1 MSDSPWV
8 VVPVTLAIIFA
19 SGVFVA
25 TEFSLLAAKRH
36 RFEDEAATSR
46 RARAA
51 LRNASELT
59 LLLAAA
65 QLGVTVCT
73 LALGAIT
80 KPAVHHW
87 LTPALEITGMPTFV
101 ADVVAFLL
109 ALFIVTFLHLVI
121 GEMAP
126 KSWAIAHPE
135 KSGMLLSIPMRGF
148 MWLTR
153 PLLRAL
159 NAAANHL
166 LHRVGVEPVD
176 QRSTSQTPE
185 DLRQLVRHSVDVGSL
200 DPAHSEPIAAALE
213 MQTSLVGDLIVD
225 QPAATEVPITATV
238 GQVRFASANS
248 GHLRILM
255 NDGGRYTRVVHVRD
269 TLESSLEAPAF
280 ELSREAFTLE
290 ASTLLH
296 EALAAMRLNRQ
307 HLAVVTHADGRSLG
321 VVTMADILRTFFPE
335 DTRRTQVGR

>member
-8 VVPVTLAIIFA
+8 VVPITIGIIFA
-19 SGVFVA
+19 SGLFVA
-25 TEFSLLAAKRH
+25 IEFSLMAAKRH
-36 RFEDEAATSR
+36 RFEDAAATSR
-46 RARAA
+46 TARAA

-59 LLLAAA
+59 LLLAGA
-65 QLGVTVCT
+65 QLGITVCT

-87 LTPALEITGMPTFV
+87 LTPAFEAVGLP
-101 ADVVAFLL
+101 AFLSDVLAFIL

-135 KSGMLLSIPMRGF
+135 RSAMMLSIPMRGF

-159 NAAANHL
+159 NAAANRL
-166 LHRVGVEPVD
+166 LHLVGVEPVD
-176 QRSTSQTPE
+176 QRTTSQTPD

-200 DPAHSEPIAAALE
+200 DLSQSEPIAAALE
-213 MQTSLVGDLIVD
+213 MQTTPLGNLIHGRGEPT
-225 QPAATEVPITATV
+225 QVPMTATM
-238 GQVRFASANS
+238 GQVRDASCES

-255 NDGGRYTRVVHVRD
+255 NEGGQLTRVVHVRD
-269 TLESSLEAPAF
+269 TLAADDDAPAVGV
-280 ELSREAFTLE
+280 SRPVFTL
-290 ASTLLH
+290 AADCFLH
-296 EALAAMRLNRQ
+296 EALTAMRQTRN
-307 HLAVVTHADGRSLG
+307 HLAVVINEDGSTLG
-321 VVTMADILRTFFPE
+321 VVTMADILRTFFP
-335 DTRRTQVGR
+335 TGGAPLPVS